1 MDKCRWAKIK
11 IQKRN
16 PWLSKPEW
24 RFEDKTLNFKVSE
37 GAEQKPRHINYH
49 IYNFHL
55 KKINHRRSSFKFSK
69 CLFLKLKPLNSAPP
83 IISIFNEK
91 EWPFRNG
98 MLFPTAALVVQFSGS
113 DFVASWQVTKDLY
126 GCCGCGC
133 CRGLWFP
140 WEFFGVATVESCPW
154 FSKRIPQKKKN
165 LEMAIGIY
173 WESASYHPR
182 YTDILVGMK
191 DLCFGAS
198 KKPLQP
204 APPTLH
210 EFRPSWTDSPSLDQL
225 GKMIQ
230 AALLWEHS
238 WWRCVGLKNRVSSF
252 RFPPV
257 STQKSQRPENTRNLP
272 FSRGS
277 KSQSHKLLARIFVE
291 SLVNCLGNGHSA
303 WVDSLLDSV
312 PCTKKSGTAE

>member
-11 IQKRN
+11 IQKKN
-16 PWLSKPEW
+16 PWLSEPEW
-24 RFEDKTLNFKVSE
+24 RFKVSE
-37 GAEQKPRHINYH
+37 GAEQKPRHINYC
-49 IYNFHL
+49 ITFTIFIWRKSTN
-55 KKINHRRSSFKFSK
+55 RRSWFKFSK

-133 CRGLWFP
+133 CWGLRFP

-191 DLCFGAS
+191 NLCFGAS

-210 EFRPSWTDSPSLDQL
+210 EFRPSWNDSPSLDQL

-257 STQKSQRPENTRNLP
+257 STKKSQRPENTRNLP
-272 FSRGS
+272 FSQGS
-277 KSQSHKLLARIFVE
+277 KSQSHKLLARILVE

-312 PCTKKSGTAE
+312 PCTKKSRTAG

>member
-1 MDKCRWAKIK
+1 MKKND
-11 IQKRN
+11 
-16 PWLSKPEW
+16 LSETGC
-24 RFEDKTLNFKVSE
+24 FF
-37 GAEQKPRHINYH
+37 PR
-49 IYNFHL
+49 
-55 KKINHRRSSFKFSK
+55 
-69 CLFLKLKPLNSAPP
+69 
-83 IISIFNEK
+83 
-91 EWPFRNG
+91 
-98 MLFPTAALVVQFSGS
+98 Q
-113 DFVASWQVTKDLY
+113 
-126 GCCGCGC
+126 
-133 CRGLWFP
+133 LW
-140 WEFFGVATVESCPW
+140 W
-154 FSKRIPQKKKN
+154 FSSVVRILLPPGRLQKISMAVVVVDAAEDCDFRESFLGWQQSNPAHGSARGFRKKKKN

>member
-154 FSKRIPQKKKN
+154 FSKRIPQKKKKPWN
-165 LEMAIGIY
+165 GHWNILGKRQLPPKIY
-173 WESASYHPR
+173 R
-182 YTDILVGMK
+182 YTRRNERSLFWCLK
-191 DLCFGAS
+191 KTAS
-198 KKPLQP
+198 
-204 APPTLH
+204 TGT
-210 EFRPSWTDSPSLDQL
+210 SD
-225 GKMIQ
+225 
-230 AALLWEHS
+230 
-238 WWRCVGLKNRVSSF
+238 
-252 RFPPV
+252 
-257 STQKSQRPENTRNLP
+257 
-272 FSRGS
+272 
-277 KSQSHKLLARIFVE
+277 LARVPPF
-291 SLVNCLGNGHSA
+291 
-303 WVDSLLDSV
+303 LDGFSKFGPV
-312 PCTKKSGTAE
+312 G